1 MAQHLVAS
9 LGDEAYAVA
18 PTLARPNSGT
28 MQQRCTASAHG
39 QCRKLDGPKEEHGTG
54 DDRDDGSLCGPCT
67 ALWFSRVLTFDM
79 RGGRK
84 QAKLACGRPLDGRVR
99 LHSRQHGEKWPLATN
114 GRALGDLQAA
124 SHSSPHL
131 AE

>member
-67 ALWFSRVLTFDM
+67 ALWFSRVLTLRITGAKQRRVAPLLSVRVHALVRPHQ
-79 RGGRK
+79 RGTLTGLFRM
-84 QAKLACGRPLDGRVR
+84 
-99 LHSRQHGEKWPLATN
+99 
-114 GRALGDLQAA
+114 
-124 SHSSPHL
+124 
-131 AE
+131 

>member
-54 DDRDDGSLCGPCT
+54 DDRDDGSLCGPCP
-67 ALWFSRVLTFDM
+67 ALWFSRDLRSCCAARFSASART
-79 RGGRK
+79 K
-84 QAKLACGRPLDGRVR
+84 VR
-99 LHSRQHGEKWPLATN
+99 LLTRHFIDLA
-114 GRALGDLQAA
+114 A
-124 SHSSPHL
+124 
-131 AE
+131 

>member
-1 MAQHLVAS
+1 VWAARLELNSLLMAQHLVAS

-67 ALWFSRVLTFDM
+67 ALWFSRVLTLRITGAKQRRVAPLLSVRVHALVRPHQ
-79 RGGRK
+79 RGTLTGLFRM
-84 QAKLACGRPLDGRVR
+84 
-99 LHSRQHGEKWPLATN
+99 
-114 GRALGDLQAA
+114 
-124 SHSSPHL
+124 
-131 AE
+131 